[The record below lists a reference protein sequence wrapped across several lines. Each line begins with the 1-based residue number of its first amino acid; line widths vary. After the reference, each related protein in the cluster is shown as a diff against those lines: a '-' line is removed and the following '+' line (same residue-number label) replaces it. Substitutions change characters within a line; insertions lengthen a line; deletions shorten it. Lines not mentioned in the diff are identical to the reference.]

1 MSHMLPKPLLAP
13 SRDPDFIKLA
23 GMNNRPYPLSAG
35 ADGDATR
42 GPGRQQ

>member
-1 MSHMLPKPLLAP
+1 MSHMQPKLLPAS

-23 GMNNRPYPLSAG
+23 QMNSRPYSLSAG

-42 GPGRQQ
+42 GPGRQ